1 MLVKQELTMNLSMKC
16 FPPQKRNYD
25 IETLI
30 PKMPNA
36 AEKKSLF
43 INFLIQ
49 IRLIHH
55 ANINSKSIEYQD
67 WRKMVVYVHG
77 LTGMKM

>member
-16 FPPQKRNYD
+16 FPAQKRNYD

-49 IRLIHH
+49 FRLNYIL
-55 ANINSKSIEYQD
+55 I
-67 WRKMVVYVHG
+67 KMFILLRVCN
-77 LTGMKM
+77 LICPKCDPE

>member
-16 FPPQKRNYD
+16 FPAQKRNYD

-36 AEKKSLF
+36 DEKNHYL
-43 INFLIQ
+43 LIFNS
-49 IRLIHH
+49 IRLGFDVRLHEQFIPFFMFVSSF
-55 ANINSKSIEYQD
+55 IK
-67 WRKMVVYVHG
+67 VYFIFVFY
-77 LTGMKM
+77 